1 LISALAWL
9 TLILAA
15 CTVLAALIVGRE
27 VARWLEHRR
36 ERRAHPHTVTC
47 PCPICGTTIPLTVHH
62 IPTLTVMVDRT
73 DLAAHLL
80 THEETR

>member
-1 LISALAWL
+1 MSILESILIALAANAAYFTRHCWL
-9 TLILAA
+9 M
-15 CTVLAALIVGRE
+15 
-27 VARWLEHRR
+27 RR
-36 ERRAHPHTVTC
+36 LSDRRKPPTPPTVTC